1 MRTPH
6 FAEAQTIILIVF
18 GVLALG
24 LVGVFVLVA
33 TQTRR
38 DVAFE
43 RVRDTGY
50 RLRRVWL
57 AFLAALLLAVVGTS
71 FFHLPF
77 SEGAGPAT
85 VVHVIGGQFYWSVS
99 PASVPAGTR
108 VRFDV
113 TGADVNHGFGLYNP
127 DGELIGSVQAMPGFH
142 NHLERVLAKPG
153 VYVFSCL
160 EYCGLNHA
168 RMARTF
174 AVTGR

>member
-24 LVGVFVLVA
+24 LGGLFAFVA
-33 TQTRR
+33 AQTRR
-38 DVAFE
+38 EIAFE
-43 RVRDTGY
+43 RVRETGY
-50 RLRRVWL
+50 RLRRAWF
-57 AFLAALLLAVVGTS
+57 AFLVALLLAVVGTS
-71 FFHLPF
+71 LFHLPY
-77 SEGAGPAT
+77 SEGAGRET
-85 VVHVIGGQFYWSVS
+85 LVRVIGGQFYWSVS
-99 PASVPAGTR
+99 PATVAAGTR

-113 TGADVNHGFGLYNP
+113 TGADVNHGFGLYDP

-142 NHLERVLAKPG
+142 NRLDRVLGKPG
-153 VYVFSCL
+153 TYVFSCL

-174 AVTGR
+174 EVTPR

>member
-24 LVGVFVLVA
+24 LGGLFAFVAV
-33 TQTRR
+33 QTRR
-38 DVAFE
+38 EVAFE
-43 RVRDTGY
+43 QVRDTGY
-50 RLRRVWL
+50 RLRRAWF
-57 AFLAALLLAVVGTS
+57 AFLVALLLAVVGTS
-71 FFHLPF
+71 LFHLPY
-77 SEGAGPAT
+77 SEGSGPAT
-85 VVHVIGGQFYWSVS
+85 TIKVIGGQFYWSVS

-113 TGADVNHGFGLYNP
+113 SAADVNHGMGLYDP
-127 DGELIGSVQAMPGFH
+127 DGQLVGSVQAMPGFH
-142 NHLERVLAKPG
+142 NHLERVMSKPG
-153 VYVFSCL
+153 TYVFSCL

-174 AVTGR
+174 EVTPR